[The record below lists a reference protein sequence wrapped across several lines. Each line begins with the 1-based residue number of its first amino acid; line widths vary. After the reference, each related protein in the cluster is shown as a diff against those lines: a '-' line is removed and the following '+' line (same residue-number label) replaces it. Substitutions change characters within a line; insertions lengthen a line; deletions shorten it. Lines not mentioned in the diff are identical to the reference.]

1 MFPIFES
8 SATALC
14 GTIGIFYFCFFCDV
28 FCEDRLLVAGFP
40 VFFDPVPVPW
50 YKLCSLGLPC
60 LLFIP
65 KKTKT
70 GVLSEEWESPI
81 GPWNPK
87 GNSMKWWNL
96 HIVFRCF
103 FHTSKS
109 FSFNRSNWKAIVG
122 PCGGS
127 PDSCGGGE
135 STPFKWP
142 KHMSASCVNDF
153 SNIFSFNHSFDRRN
167 TRTFVCVC
175 FFLGW
180 RRRIRITSCNTSGDT
195 QISLRCQLVALDLS
209 SVTYSFLTTLV
220 ALETGRRSLNAA

>member
-103 FHTSKS
+103 FSHIQILQFQS
-109 FSFNRSNWKAIVG
+109 FQLESNCRTLRRFSRQLRWRWVNSFQVAKTHVCIL
-122 PCGGS
+122 C
-127 PDSCGGGE
+127 
-135 STPFKWP
+135 KW
-142 KHMSASCVNDF
+142 
-153 SNIFSFNHSFDRRN
+153 
-167 TRTFVCVC
+167 
-175 FFLGW
+175 FF
-180 RRRIRITSCNTSGDT
+180 
-195 QISLRCQLVALDLS
+195 
-209 SVTYSFLTTLV
+209 
-220 ALETGRRSLNAA
+220 